1 MKKATYIRWMSPG
14 DLVYSDEDDM
24 TIFTVLGTTE
34 YRESHLNTLRPDLKY
49 FSILV
54 FDPMN
59 MIIDRRTV
67 FGIEKDSSWKKV
79 K

>member
-34 YRESHLNTLRPDLKY
+34 HRDSFIRSWNDSKY
-49 FSILV
+49 FAIIV
-54 FDPMN
+54 FDPTN
-59 MIIDRRTV
+59 MVIDRRTV
-67 FGIEKDSSWKKV
+67 FGIEKDSSWKKI